1 MLAKWNLY
9 LVKAGVIRAAGW
21 LHLVVGLG
29 FNFQE
34 SFNSIPDFSM
44 LLCDVCLPQCISSS
58 LLPMQP
64 EFPLSMTTGYPEQR
78 QKQPILFRKRRKY
91 AFPRTSG
98 LSTTFYQPRQVMR
111 LVWSKR
117 MENRLHLLM
126 EEQPACAGRRGT
138 IWGPS
143 LATSC
148 ILCVLK

>member
-9 LVKAGVIRAAGW
+9 LVKAGVTHAAGW

-34 SFNSIPDFSM
+34 SFNHMLSM
-44 LLCDVCLPQCISSS
+44 LLCGVCLPLCISSS
-58 LLPMQP
+58 LFPMQP
-64 EFPLSMTTGYPEQR
+64 EFPLSMTTDYPVQR
-78 QKQPILFRKRRKY
+78 QKQPILFRKRGKQ

-98 LSTTFYQPRQVMR
+98 LSTTFCQPRQVMR

-117 MENRLHLLM
+117 TENRLHLLM
-126 EEQPACAGRRGT
+126 EEQPACAGKGGT

-148 ILCVLK
+148 ILRVLK